1 MDDTR
6 AIAALGALAQESR
19 LKVFRLLTGRGERGM
34 AAGEIARRLGVPHNT
49 LSTHLGLLSQ
59 AGLVRARRDGRSII
73 YSMDLAGVRA
83 LLGFL
88 MQDCCNGRPEVCAP
102 LLDAVAAGCCRP
114 AKARRKPARAA

>member
-1 MDDTR
+1 MDVEN

-19 LKVFRLLTGRGERGM
+19 LKAFRLLIERGEEGM
-34 AAGEIARRLGVPHNT
+34 PAGEIARRLKVPHNT

-59 AGLVRARRDGRSII
+59 AGLVRSRRQGRSII
-73 YSMDLAGVRA
+73 YAMHVPGIRG

-102 LLDAVAAGCCRP
+102 LLDAVASGRCATAAGKKR
-114 AKARRKPARAA
+114 RAA

>member
-1 MDDTR
+1 MEINR

-19 LKVFRLLTGRGERGM
+19 LKVFRLLIERGGAGM
-34 AAGEIARRLGVPHNT
+34 AAGEIARRLKVPHNT

-59 AGLVRARRDGRSII
+59 AGLVRSRREGRSIL
-73 YSMDLAGVRA
+73 YAMNLKGVRA

-102 LLDAVAAGCCRP
+102 LIDAVTSNCCAP
-114 AKARRKPARAA
+114 APTKRRRAA